1 MLQLIEHPVLNDR
14 VSRLREAS
22 LPSSDF
28 RRLVN
33 DIAAFMVFP
42 VTESLENANCPI
54 TTPLAETT
62 GNRLHR
68 PIILSPIL
76 RAGLALADG
85 FQRFLSEAGVAH
97 IGIARNEETLA
108 PEAYYFN
115 TPANIAEAD
124 VIVLDPMLATGGS
137 AIEAITQLKEAG
149 ATRIRFTCIVSCPE
163 GVEALS
169 KAHPDVPIFSAAM
182 DEKLDD
188 NGYIWPG
195 LGDAGDRT
203 FGTV

>member
-1 MLQLIEHPVLNDR
+1 
-14 VSRLREAS
+14 
-22 LPSSDF
+22 
-28 RRLVN
+28 
-33 DIAAFMVFP
+33 
-42 VTESLENANCPI
+42 
-54 TTPLAETT
+54 
-62 GNRLHR
+62 
-68 PIILSPIL
+68 
-76 RAGLALADG
+76 
-85 FQRFLSEAGVAH
+85 
-97 IGIARNEETLA
+97 
-108 PEAYYFN
+108 
-115 TPANIAEAD
+115 
-124 VIVLDPMLATGGS
+124 MLATGGS

-163 GVEALS
+163 GAEALS